1 MSPVVVRLFLAGAL
15 ACSIVCPIICS
26 IIWMMS
32 AEAVAQ
38 APAPSNQKTNS
49 ANSNANSEE
58 AAIFERIL
66 NRVHFENDGREVS
79 ETDAV
84 IRIQSQAGVEEFG
97 QLVFGYSSATEKL
110 EVGYVRVRKPDGQVV
125 VTPESTA
132 QDFAP
137 DVLKEAPMYSDYR
150 QRHISVAALQPG
162 DTLEYRTVIRVLTPL
177 AAGNFW
183 YEYTFPKGVVV
194 NEDRLEIDIPKSRE
208 VKLKTPTRKPEI
220 QEMGER
226 RIYTWVV
233 KDIQPDRD
241 KEKDE
246 TEEDAGPDVQLTT
259 FTDWKQVA
267 QWYAK
272 LQGERMTVDDSVRK
286 KAQEITKGA
295 DAPTEKA
302 RRLYDFVA
310 RNVRYVSI
318 SLGVGRYQP
327 HAASDVLQNGYGDCK
342 DKHTL
347 FSALLRAE
355 GIQSYPVLIHST
367 RKLDADVPSPAQ
379 FDHVITAAR
388 LGTGTGLT
396 WLDTTPEVTPFGL
409 ILYQLRNKQAVVA
422 SEDPERGLQRTP
434 ADSPIKTF
442 MHFTLDGKFSEFG
455 ALDASLEV
463 TAQGDRDWPMRASFR
478 RFSQAQWK
486 DFVKALSASWGL
498 PGDVDHVE
506 LDPIEDTSKPFHLKY
521 HLHQDR
527 YFTVPSTSVNFR
539 PIPPLG
545 VPAIRA
551 SERSTEPLNIGPAG
565 EMDYWVRLQFPANY
579 TVHTPTA
586 VKMSRDYGDYSST
599 YSQNKGVLEGERKL
613 NVKMNELAAARR
625 ADYESFHN
633 ATQSDQDQLLSC
645 SILTPSGQ
653 GVAAASKM
661 EGTPGELHRAGVK
674 ALQSK
679 DYRGAIDLLKRA
691 VDGDATLVNLGM
703 RDGWYDLGLA
713 YAGANRHADAIG
725 AFRKQIELDPNH
737 KHANGDLAMEL
748 QQTGKTDEAVAAYR
762 KQLETAPYEKATL
775 KNLGLLLAQLG
786 RDPDAR
792 TELEAAAAIPPDD
805 PETKMVL
812 AQVYARLGEKPQAQ
826 ELMKGLT
833 GSADSDQDIFASALK
848 NDIDPTQTE
857 NDAQQVLYDIGG
869 QFDSGELDRLGPSAF
884 SSMRLVALAWSR
896 IGWAKFQRGENL
908 AAMQFLTSAW
918 LLSQSGTVGNR
929 LGQVLEKQGQREKA
943 RHIYALAAAAGGSAD
958 EVQDSRA
965 RLAKLT
971 GDLGPAEKSA
981 AEKDIAQAPAELAQA
996 RTVKLGP
1003 IVISSKPVTARF
1015 NLVFDSSPRP
1025 ERAEFIDGDESL
1037 RSAAEQ
1043 LREKDFP
1050 VRFPDVSSVKI
1061 VRRGLLSCGG
1071 SGCGIEL
1078 LPIEKESSSGTASA
1092 GSNK

>member
-1 MSPVVVRLFLAGAL
+1 MSNRVSHVIVGFLVRCSLVCAL
-15 ACSIVCPIICS
+15 VCL
-26 IIWMMS
+26 MS
-32 AEAVAQ
+32 ADVLAQ
-38 APAPSNQKTNS
+38 ASASSSSQQKTN
-49 ANSNANSEE
+49 NPNSEE
-58 AAIFERIL
+58 AAVFERIL
-66 NRVHFENDGREVS
+66 NRAHFENDGTEVS
-79 ETDAV
+79 ETEAV
-84 IRIQSQAGVEEFG
+84 VRIQSQAGVEEFG

-110 EVGYVRVRKPDGQVV
+110 DVEYVRVRKPDGKVV
-125 VTPESTA
+125 VTPDSTA

-150 QRHISVAALQPG
+150 QRHISVAGLQPG
-162 DTLEYRTVIRVLTPL
+162 DTLEYRTVTRVLTPL

-183 YEYTFPKGVVV
+183 YEHSFPKGIAV
-194 NEDRLEIDIPKSRE
+194 NEDRLEIDIPKARE
-208 VKLKTPTRKPEI
+208 VKLKTPTRKPDI
-220 QEMGER
+220 QEKGDR

-241 KEKDE
+241 KDKDE
-246 TEEDAGPDVQLTT
+246 TDEDTGPDVQLTT
-259 FTDWKQVA
+259 FTDWKQIA

-272 LQGERMTVDDSVRK
+272 LQGERMTIDDSVRK

-295 DAPTEKA
+295 DTSTEKA
-302 RRLYDFVA
+302 RLLYDFVA

-367 RKLDADVPSPAQ
+367 RKLDVDVPSPAQ

-396 WLDTTPEVTPFGL
+396 WLDTTPEVTPYGL

-422 SEDPERGLQRTP
+422 SEDSEGGLQRTP
-434 ADSPIKTF
+434 ADSPVKTF

-455 ALDASLEV
+455 ALDATLEV

-486 DFVKALSASWGL
+486 DFVKVLSTSWGL
-498 PGDVDHVE
+498 PGDVDHIE
-506 LDPIEDTSKPFHLKY
+506 LDPIEDTNKPFHLKY
-521 HLHQDR
+521 HLHQER

-545 VPAIRA
+545 MPAIRA
-551 SERSTEPLNIGPAG
+551 SEKSTEPMNIGPAG
-565 EMDYWVRLQFPANY
+565 EMDYRVRLQFPANY

-586 VKMSRDYGDYSST
+586 VKMTRDYGDYSST
-599 YSQNKGVLEGERKL
+599 YSLNKGILEGERKL
-613 NVKMNELAAARR
+613 NVKMNELAPARR

-645 SILTPSGQ
+645 TILTPSGQ
-653 GVAAASKM
+653 GAETTASKM
-661 EGTPGELHRAGVK
+661 EGTPAELHRAGVK

-679 DYRGAIDLLKRA
+679 DYRTAVDLLKRA
-691 VDGDATLVNLGM
+691 VDGDAGLANPSM
-703 RDGWYDLGLA
+703 PNPSMKDGWYDLGLA
-713 YAGANRHADAIG
+713 YAAANNHAEAIA

-748 QQTGKTDEAVAAYR
+748 QETGKTDEAIAAYR
-762 KQLETAPYEKATL
+762 KQLETAPYEKTTH

-786 RDPDAR
+786 RDADAR

-805 PETKMVL
+805 SETKMAL
-812 AQVYARLGEKPQAQ
+812 AQVYGRLGENAKAQ

-833 GSADSDQDIFASALK
+833 GSVAGDSGQDIFAAALK
-848 NDIDPTQTE
+848 NDIDPAQTE

-896 IGWAKFQRGENL
+896 MGWAKFQRGENL

-929 LGQVLEKQGQREKA
+929 LGQVLEKQGQAEKA
-943 RHIYALAAAAGGSAD
+943 RHKYALAVAAGGSTN

-965 RLAKLT
+965 RLAKLA

-981 AEKDIAQAPAELAQA
+981 AEKDAAQAPVELTQA
-996 RTVKLGP
+996 RTVKLG
-1003 IVISSKPVTARF
+1003 VITSKPVSARF

-1025 ERAEFIDGDESL
+1025 ERAEFVDGDESL
-1037 RSAAEQ
+1037 RAAGEQ

-1061 VRRGLLSCGG
+1061 VRRALLSCGS
-1071 SGCGIEL
+1071 SGCSVEVV
-1078 LPIEKESSSGTASA
+1078 PIEK
-1092 GSNK
+1092 